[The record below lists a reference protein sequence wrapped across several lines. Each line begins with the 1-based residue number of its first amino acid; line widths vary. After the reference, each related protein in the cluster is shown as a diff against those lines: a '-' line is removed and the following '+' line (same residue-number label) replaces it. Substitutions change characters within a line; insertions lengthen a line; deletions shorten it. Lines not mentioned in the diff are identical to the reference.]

1 MKFNV
6 NQQDLQQALNYCQG
20 VIEKRSTLP
29 ILSNILLDV
38 SNSKLI
44 ITATDLDL
52 IFVHQLNNIEVLEE
66 GKTTTTSSIM
76 YDIVRKFSSGKKIN
90 LSLTDISKL
99 QVESEKSIFNLNCIS
114 ATEFP
119 LTDENF
125 NENEFVI
132 KSKQLL
138 KLLNKC
144 KFSVSNDE
152 TRHYLSGIYFHQTEV
167 EDKNYLTA
175 VATDSHRMSISKIRL
190 DQKIDFEPIIL
201 PKKTI
206 FQLCSLLDSY
216 DGDVKVSNLKSKIKF
231 ELNNSILISKLIDGK
246 FPNYIQV
253 IPKNNQKK
261 LEIDL
266 KLFLNS
272 VDRVASVSLDKK
284 DGVKFNLSKDILDL
298 SVNNTNSGDGKET
311 LNVKFDHDLEI
322 SIEADQS
329 YGNGFLL
336 PLGPLR
342 ELPSRLNQVDFKVYH
357 TYTERNQNYTMK
369 YVIDELEN
377 PYHGVSIKLCK
388 WANEKVIHAISAI
401 GSPKRF
407 YNLLEQSGFI
417 LANTTSLLDH
427 EHIPRSYFEETKES
441 TIFITEKDATK
452 LKNYSNPKIWVV
464 KVKMVLNK
472 PINKLIEEKI
482 APLVKPVC

>member
-38 SNSKLI
+38 KNTNLT

-52 IFVHQLNNIEVLEE
+52 IFIHKIKNIEILEE
-66 GKTTTTSSIM
+66 GKTTTSSSIM
-76 YDIVRKFSSGKKIN
+76 YDIVRKISSGKKIN
-90 LSLTDISKL
+90 LFLTDNNKIHL
-99 QVESEKSIFNLNCIS
+99 ESDKSIFNLNCINAS
-114 ATEFP
+114 EFP

-125 NENEFVI
+125 NQNEFTL

-144 KFSVSNDE
+144 KFSISNDE
-152 TRHYLSGIYFHQTEV
+152 TRHYLSGIYIHQTEF
-167 EDKNYLTA
+167 EEKYYLTA

-190 DQKIDFEPIIL
+190 DKKIEFDPIIL

-206 FQLCSLLDSY
+206 FQLCSLLENY
-216 DGDVKVSNLKSKIKF
+216 DGLVNISNIKSKIKF
-231 ELNNSILISKLIDGK
+231 EFNSSVLISKLIDGK

-272 VDRVASVSLDKK
+272 VDRVASVSFDKK
-284 DGVKFNLSKDILDL
+284 DGVKFDLKKDILDL

-311 LNVKFDHDLEI
+311 LSVKFDHDLEI
-322 SIEADQS
+322 SFNSKYLIDVASQLDGEKIEIFFND
-329 YGNGFLL
+329 
-336 PLGPLR
+336 
-342 ELPSRLNQVDFKVYH
+342 
-357 TYTERNQNYTMK
+357 T
-369 YVIDELEN
+369 
-377 PYHGVSIKLCK
+377 
-388 WANEKVIHAISAI
+388 
-401 GSPKRF
+401 GSPALIKDPGDF
-407 YNLLEQSGFI
+407 DS
-417 LANTTSLLDH
+417 
-427 EHIPRSYFEETKES
+427 
-441 TIFITEKDATK
+441 IF
-452 LKNYSNPKIWVV
+452 VV
-464 KVKMVLNK
+464 MPMKG
-472 PINKLIEEKI
+472 
-482 APLVKPVC
+482 

>member
-1 MKFNV
+1 MRFNI

-29 ILSNILLDV
+29 ILSNILLNV
-38 SNSKLI
+38 KNSNLT

-52 IFVHQLNNIEVLEE
+52 IFIHQIENVEVIEE
-66 GKTTTTSSIM
+66 GSTTTVSSTM
-76 YDIVRKFSSGKKIN
+76 YDIIRKLSAGKKIN
-90 LSLTDISKL
+90 LSLTESKL
-99 QVESEKSIFNLNCIS
+99 KVESEKSLFNLNCMS

-125 NENEFVI
+125 NQNEFSI

-152 TRHYLSGIYFHQTEV
+152 TRHYLSGIFFHQTQI
-167 EDKNYLTA
+167 EDKNFITA
-175 VATDSHRMSISKIRL
+175 AATDSHRMSVSKIR
-190 DQKIDFEPIIL
+190 IDKSVNFEPIIL

-206 FQLCSLLDSY
+206 FQLCSLLENY
-216 DGDVKVSNLKSKIKF
+216 DGDVKISNIKSKIKF

-284 DGVKFNLSKDILDL
+284 DGVKFNLSKDVLNL
-298 SVNNTNSGDGKET
+298 SVNNTNSGDGKES

-322 SIEADQS
+322 SFNSRYLIDVASQLEGDKIEIYFNDTSAPALIKD
-329 YGNGFLL
+329 
-336 PLGPLR
+336 
-342 ELPSRLNQVDFKVYH
+342 PSDFDSIFVVMP
-357 TYTERNQNYTMK
+357 MK
-369 YVIDELEN
+369 
-377 PYHGVSIKLCK
+377 G
-388 WANEKVIHAISAI
+388 
-401 GSPKRF
+401 
-407 YNLLEQSGFI
+407 
-417 LANTTSLLDH
+417 
-427 EHIPRSYFEETKES
+427 
-441 TIFITEKDATK
+441 
-452 LKNYSNPKIWVV
+452 
-464 KVKMVLNK
+464 
-472 PINKLIEEKI
+472 
-482 APLVKPVC
+482 

>member
-29 ILSNILLDV
+29 ILSNILLDA
-38 SNSKLI
+38 NDSKLT

-52 IFVHQLNNIEVLEE
+52 IFIHKIENIEVLEE

-90 LSLTDISKL
+90 LSLKEPSKL
-99 QVESEKSIFNLNCIS
+99 QLESEKSIFNLNCIDAS
-114 ATEFP
+114 EFP

-125 NENEFVI
+125 NQNEFVI
-132 KSKQLL
+132 KSKQFL

-152 TRHYLSGIYFHQTEV
+152 TRHYLSGIYIHQTEV

-175 VATDSHRMSISKIRL
+175 VSTDSHRMSISKIRL
-190 DQKIDFEPIIL
+190 DKKIDFDPIIL
-201 PKKTI
+201 PRKTI
-206 FQLCSLLDSY
+206 FQLCSMLDTY
-216 DGDVKVSNLKSKIKF
+216 DGEVKISNVKSKIKF

-261 LEIDL
+261 LEINL

-284 DGVKFNLSKDILDL
+284 DGVKFNLNKDILNL

-311 LNVKFDHDLEI
+311 LVVKFDHDLEI
-322 SIEADQS
+322 SFNSRYLIDVASQLDGEKIEIFFND
-329 YGNGFLL
+329 
-336 PLGPLR
+336 
-342 ELPSRLNQVDFKVYH
+342 
-357 TYTERNQNYTMK
+357 T
-369 YVIDELEN
+369 
-377 PYHGVSIKLCK
+377 
-388 WANEKVIHAISAI
+388 
-401 GSPKRF
+401 GSPALIKDPGDF
-407 YNLLEQSGFI
+407 DS
-417 LANTTSLLDH
+417 
-427 EHIPRSYFEETKES
+427 
-441 TIFITEKDATK
+441 IF
-452 LKNYSNPKIWVV
+452 VV
-464 KVKMVLNK
+464 MPMKG
-472 PINKLIEEKI
+472 
-482 APLVKPVC
+482 